1 LNIIHFVRLCVAKKS
16 AAKIESA
23 VENPPLRLLFSLFQN
38 SFKCFAADG
47 MPFLPEM
54 NFSLAGATGPA
65 VSYLCCRLFA
75 NN

>member
-47 MPFLPEM
+47 IPFLPEM
-54 NFSLAGATGPA
+54 KFFIPDTTGRA
-65 VSYLCCRLFA
+65 VFYLCRRIFA